1 MRKILLIVG
10 LLLGI
15 LVGCS
20 QKDVYGLGEYKERH
34 YVNKDFNLD
43 FEITKDFSFLTTEEL
58 AVKNNNAHDLSGD
71 EMAKYFN
78 NILNVSSLS
87 GAKLVAY
94 VESTPNLS
102 TTEEKIANEYLDF
115 LSESDVKYS
124 MNRDKVMMNGLEF
137 YHLSLELDFNGRQ
150 DIYIAINNGK
160 VLNLQITYTNDTEDV
175 AKQLIE
181 MIQSN
186 VK

>member
-1 MRKILLIVG
+1 MLLAILM
-10 LLLGI
+10 
-15 LVGCS
+15 GCS
-20 QKDVYGLGEYKERH
+20 AKDPYGLGEYKDRQ
-34 YVNKDFNLD
+34 YTNKDFNFNFD
-43 FEITKDFSFLTTEEL
+43 ISEEFSFLTSDEL
-58 AVKNNNAHDLSGD
+58 AIKNDNAHDLSGD

-78 NILNVSSLS
+78 NIINISSLS

-160 VLNLQITYTNDTEDV
+160 VLNLQITYTNDTEEV
-175 AKQLIE
+175 AKQLVE
-181 MIQSN
+181 MIQSD